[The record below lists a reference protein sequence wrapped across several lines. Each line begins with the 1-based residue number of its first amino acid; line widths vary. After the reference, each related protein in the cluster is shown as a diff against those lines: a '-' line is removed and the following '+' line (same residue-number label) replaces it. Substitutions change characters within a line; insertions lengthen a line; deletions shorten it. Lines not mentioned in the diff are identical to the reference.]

1 MSATNKALLNIT
13 KQYPDIEKKKYLS
26 QADVPNI
33 ESKFKAPFFFGVG
46 VVSSLCLIGWATLS
60 NTSNAINNERQVPE
74 VIVEDVVEHSEY
86 SENIYLPVNSPTSKI
101 ITPEVS
107 RIYLNESI
115 DEKSPLHHI
124 KLPKIE
130 ENAVR
135 VVNSNITQTKAKEA
149 SIVPE
154 TPRQHAINQTEPQE
168 QLHVEEVEVLPS
180 ELAQRNREVA
190 KKALDNSDFNS
201 AIKAYYGVLKYQPKD
216 EDSRK
221 KLAALLY
228 GKREI
233 QESAA
238 ILQQGI
244 KLNKDSVDLRLA
256 LASLLQKEEQP
267 EAALSVLEYIPLGGS
282 VDYLATRGGLAQKLK
297 LMDLAE
303 ESYKMLVAKDP
314 DNGRWWLGLAI
325 VYERNAQVEKALK
338 TYKKGLVTPGLSRS
352 SQVFV
357 RDRIKLLETMEGN
370 E

>member
-13 KQYPDIEKKKYLS
+13 KQDVDIERKTSLS

-33 ESKFKAPFFFGVG
+33 ESKFKAPFFFAIGVM
-46 VVSSLCLIGWATLS
+46 SSLCLIGWATLS
-60 NTSNAINNERQVPE
+60 NTPNAINNEHQVSE
-74 VIVEDVVEHSEY
+74 MIVEDVVEHSEL
-86 SENIYLPVNSPTSKI
+86 SKGSYLPVNSPTAKI
-101 ITPEVS
+101 VTSEVS
-107 RIYLNESI
+107 RIYLNENI
-115 DEKSPLHHI
+115 DEKPLSHHI
-124 KLPKIE
+124 ELPKVE
-130 ENAVR
+130 ESSIR
-135 VVNSNITQTKAKEA
+135 VVNSDTTPTKAKEV
-149 SIVPE
+149 SIVPD
-154 TPRQHAINQTEPQE
+154 TPREQAISQTEPQE

-180 ELAQRNREVA
+180 ELAQRNRDAA
-190 KKALDNSDFNS
+190 KKALDNSDFNT
-201 AIKAYYGVLKYQPKD
+201 AMKAYYRVLKYQPSD

-244 KLNKDSVDLRLA
+244 RLNNDSIDLRLA

-267 EAALSVLEYIPLGGS
+267 EAALSALEYIPLGAS

-303 ESYKMLVAKDP
+303 ESYQMLVATDP

-325 VYERNAQVEKALK
+325 VYERNAQVKNALK
-338 TYKKGLVTPGLSRS
+338 TYKVALTTPGLSRS